1 MKLCLSLLSNGDTEV
16 TKPLARAK
24 TLLESF
30 QAAVEASSLEMTH
43 SPEFQF
49 VDTPPFRRVF
59 LQGCSVSNVCS
70 IYLYCDP
77 ERSLRWPRRG
87 QLSFRAGSRSG
98 QGWPHSPPACLTRNS
113 SLALPI
119 GAIPQQGVRKEVTR
133 TRWLDCA
140 QLCCRRSGIRHP
152 KLGIKIP
159 EADNHVFRP

>member
-1 MKLCLSLLSNGDTEV
+1 MTHVCNSSLLIAFVSLTHLHFDAYSCRVAAFPTSAASICTVTPNGHFLKMT
-16 TKPLARAK
+16 AK
-24 TLLESF
+24 RSMSF
-30 QAAVEASSLEMTH
+30 T
-43 SPEFQF
+43 
-49 VDTPPFRRVF
+49 
-59 LQGCSVSNVCS
+59 
-70 IYLYCDP
+70 
-77 ERSLRWPRRG
+77 
-87 QLSFRAGSRSG
+87 AGSRSG

>member
-70 IYLYCDP
+70 IYLYGDP
-77 ERSLRWPRRG
+77 ERSFFKDDREAVNCPLELVRDPVRG
-87 QLSFRAGSRSG
+87 G
-98 QGWPHSPPACLTRNS
+98 
-113 SLALPI
+113 
-119 GAIPQQGVRKEVTR
+119 R
-133 TRWLDCA
+133 TRLPLA
-140 QLCCRRSGIRHP
+140 
-152 KLGIKIP
+152 
-159 EADNHVFRP
+159 